1 MAVTRVRMTAER
13 SLVPGPGS
21 LLYQTPVTTREVRER
36 PTLSTSSQAQPMLR
50 LTSPM

>member
-1 MAVTRVRMTAER
+1 MAAVRVRRMAEKI
-13 SLVPGPGS
+13 LVPGPGS

-36 PTLSTSSQAQPMLR
+36 QTLITSSQAQPMLR